1 MTELTPE
8 QKLNV
13 QIYDTMKSL
22 RRYTETRSMDSKKR
36 RKMGSMHTHLAKA
49 SDIIEEYGGT
59 LP

>member
-1 MTELTPE
+1 MNPE

-13 QIYDTMKSL
+13 QIYDAMKSL

-36 RKMGSMHTHLAKA
+36 RKMGQMHNHLAKA
-49 SDIIEEYGGT
+49 SNIIEEYGGI